1 MPERSGIV
9 VVGFFSPT
17 PFKKRNEIPLVY
29 LWFGGFGTVQVE
41 ERGGSETALL
51 KRLDDVSRPSVY
63 IYIYIEKKP
72 QRAF

>member
-9 VVGFFSPT
+9 VVGFFP
-17 PFKKRNEIPLVY
+17 PLLLKKELVY

-41 ERGGSETALL
+41 ERGWSETALL
-51 KRLDDVSRPSVY
+51 KRLDDVSCPSVY
-63 IYIYIEKKP
+63 IYKKKP